1 MTSSTGRWVSG
12 DDFFDR
18 EAELRILEERVR
30 DANHVLLTGQ
40 RRMGKTSIARE
51 LGRRLT
57 ESDGWIT
64 LFVDVED
71 AICPEDVIAD
81 IARAAY
87 PIRPIVSRLSGLASA
102 ARRTFRA
109 IEEVGVTGF
118 RLKIR
123 AELNAGNWR
132 DHGERLLQGCADH
145 DERVLLVV
153 DELPI
158 FLKRMLRET
167 DGATR
172 VERFLS
178 WLRGVLQGLGG
189 DSPVLIV
196 SGSIGLAP
204 MVQRLGIPD
213 RINYLEPFRLGPW
226 SREASVACFNQLATS
241 AGLSI
246 EDGVAGAVYDALGI
260 GIPHHVQSFFARLRE
275 HAIMQDRDRVTVADV
290 EVVYRTGLLGPS
302 GQNDLAHYET
312 RLRDGLDDASGS
324 IAMEILAEAATQE
337 AFTAAARSRLG
348 EIYSRV
354 VDNANGRITEV
365 LDVLVHDG
373 YLEDRDIGYGFP
385 LRLLQDWWAARFR
398 EHHVPIERR
407 SPDSPERPVG

>member
-12 DDFFDR
+12 ANFFDR
-18 EAELRILEERVR
+18 DAELHILEQRVR
-30 DANHVLLTGQ
+30 DGNHVLLTGQ

-57 ESDGWIT
+57 ESGGRIT
-64 LFVDVED
+64 LFTDIED
-71 AICPEDVIAD
+71 ATCPEDVIAD
-81 IARAAY
+81 IARAAQ
-87 PIRPIVSRLSGLASA
+87 PVRSIVSRLSNMAQ
-102 ARRTFRA
+102 RA
-109 IEEVGVTGF
+109 LGAVEEVGAGEF
-118 RLKIR
+118 RLKVR

-132 DHGERLLQGCADH
+132 DKGERLLLGCAKH
-145 DERVLLVV
+145 DKRVLLVV

-158 FLKRMLRET
+158 FLKRMLRAA

-172 VERFLS
+172 VEGFLS
-178 WLRGVLQGLGG
+178 WLRGVFQGLGG

-196 SGSIGLAP
+196 SGSIGLMP

-226 SREASVACFNQLATS
+226 SREASVACFDQLASS
-241 AGLSI
+241 AALSI

-275 HAIMQDRDRVTVADV
+275 HAIMANRDRVTVADV
-290 EVVYRTGLLGPS
+290 AMVYRTGLLGPS

-312 RLRDGLDDASGS
+312 RLRDGLDDESRS
-324 IAMEILAEAATQE
+324 IAMEILAEAATQG
-337 AFTAAARSRLG
+337 AFTAAARARLG
-348 EIYSRV
+348 ELYSRV
-354 VDNANGRITEV
+354 VDDAHGRISEV

-373 YLEDRDIGYGFP
+373 YLEYSSNGYRFP
-385 LRLLQDWWAARFR
+385 SRLLKDWWAARFR
-398 EHHVPIERR
+398 DHHVPIERR
-407 SPDSPERPVG
+407 SPSGPAAAGR

>member
-12 DDFFDR
+12 PDFFDR
-18 EAELRILEERVR
+18 EAEIRILEERVR
-30 DANHVLLTGQ
+30 AANHVLLTGQ

-57 ESDGWIT
+57 ESGGWVA

-71 AICPEDVIAD
+71 ATCPEDVIAD
-81 IARAAY
+81 VARAAY
-87 PIRPIVSRLSGLASA
+87 PVRPIVSRLSSIATMAQRTLSA
-102 ARRTFRA
+102 V
-109 IEEVGVTGF
+109 EEVGVSGL
-118 RLKIR
+118 RLKFR
-123 AELNAGNWR
+123 AELNSGNWR
-132 DHGERLLQGCADH
+132 DHGQRLLQGCADH

-158 FLKRMLRET
+158 FLKRMLNEA

-172 VERFLS
+172 VEGFLS

-275 HAIMQDRDRVTVADV
+275 HAIMEDRDRIAVADV

-312 RLRDGLDDASGS
+312 RLRDGLDDESRS

-337 AFTAAARSRLG
+337 AFTITARARLG
-348 EIYSRV
+348 DLYSRV
-354 VDNANGRITEV
+354 VQDAHGRIAEA
-365 LDVLVHDG
+365 LDVLGHDG
-373 YLEDRDIGYGFP
+373 YLEDREDGYRFP
-385 LRLLQDWWAARFR
+385 SLLLRDWWAARFR
-398 EHHVPIERR
+398 DHHVPIERR
-407 SPDSPERPVG
+407 SPDSPERPFG